1 MSVSRSVIVNVLI
14 KSYLKL
20 NLLPRRIKLKNY
32 HQHFTNYQLPLR
44 LSDELANQLHEVAT
58 ATGIQKSKLCRMGIS
73 RIISD
78 IKLNGLAESMGKLNR
93 EYSEIV

>member
-1 MSVSRSVIVNVLI
+1 MN
-14 KSYLKL
+14 
-20 NLLPRRIKLKNY
+20 NFH
-32 HQHFTNYQLPLR
+32 HQFSNYQLPLR

-78 IKLNGLAESMGKLNR
+78 IKLKGIAESMGKLNS
-93 EYSEIV
+93 EYTEIV

>member
-1 MSVSRSVIVNVLI
+1 MN
-14 KSYLKL
+14 
-20 NLLPRRIKLKNY
+20 NY
-32 HQHFTNYQLPLR
+32 HQNFSNYQLPLR

-78 IKLNGLAESMGKLNR
+78 IQSNGLADGMVKLSR
-93 EYSEIV
+93 EYAEIV

>member
-1 MSVSRSVIVNVLI
+1 M
-14 KSYLKL
+14 
-20 NLLPRRIKLKNY
+20 KNY

-44 LSDELANQLHEVAT
+44 LSDELANQLHEVAI

-78 IKLNGLAESMGKLNR
+78 IQSNGLADSMGKLSR
-93 EYSEIV
+93 DYAEIV

>member
-1 MSVSRSVIVNVLI
+1 M
-14 KSYLKL
+14 
-20 NLLPRRIKLKNY
+20 KNY

-73 RIISD
+73 RIVND
-78 IKLNGLAESMGKLNR
+78 MKHFGALDSMKTITQK
-93 EYSEIV
+93 YQEIQ

>member
-1 MSVSRSVIVNVLI
+1 M
-14 KSYLKL
+14 
-20 NLLPRRIKLKNY
+20 KNY

-58 ATGIQKSKLCRMGIS
+58 ATGIQKSKICRMGIS

-78 IKLNGLAESMGKLNR
+78 IKLNGLAESMGNLNR
-93 EYSEIV
+93 EYSEII

>member
-1 MSVSRSVIVNVLI
+1 M
-14 KSYLKL
+14 
-20 NLLPRRIKLKNY
+20 KNY

-73 RIISD
+73 RIIYD
-78 IKLNGLAESMGKLNR
+78 IQSKGLAESMGKLNR

>member
-1 MSVSRSVIVNVLI
+1 M
-14 KSYLKL
+14 
-20 NLLPRRIKLKNY
+20 KNY

-73 RIISD
+73 RIVND
-78 IKLNGLAESMGKLNR
+78 IKHLGALDNMKTITQH
-93 EYSEIV
+93 YQEIQ